1 MPWASFSCFLSFAG
15 FSAYGSQERQVRWKH
30 PARTKDGFLSQAP
43 AWRDVFTQLIRLSTC
58 CSAFS
63 TLSWG
68 LLTFLRIYTELREV
82 LNYIFFPSVELIYS
96 LIG

>member
-1 MPWASFSCFLSFAG
+1 MGLFLLLSFLCR
-15 FSAYGSQERQVRWKH
+15 FLCYGSQERQVRWKH
-30 PARTKDGFLSQAP
+30 PARTKDGFLPQAP

-68 LLTFLRIYTELREV
+68 LLTFLRIYTELSEV
-82 LNYIFFPSVELIYS
+82 LNYIFFPLF
-96 LIG
+96 